1 MFSPSR
7 VTVRVPATS
16 ANLGP
21 GFDCLGLAL
30 KQHNIFEIQLL
41 PENVS
46 GNPIPQIEISSTWGD
61 DRAIAA
67 LPTYQHNL
75 FYRVLCERLTALG
88 MPVPSVHIRAC
99 IDIPPRRGLGSSA
112 TAVVGGILAAEA
124 LAGRVSPPHQ
134 RADLLH
140 VAVKLEQGRHA
151 DNVAA
156 ALLGG
161 LVVVAQS
168 EQKDKWHAIQAS
180 IPAELHAVLFVPDF
194 SMDTI
199 SGRALL

>member
-41 PENVS
+41 P
-46 GNPIPQIEISSTWGD
+46 GNKLDNSVPLVEICSTWGD
-61 DRAIAA
+61 DPAIAT
-67 LPTYQHNL
+67 LPTNQHNL
-75 FYRVLCERLTALG
+75 FYRVFCERLTALG
-88 MPVPSVHIRAC
+88 MPVPSVHIRAN
-99 IDIPPRRGLGSSA
+99 IGIPPRRGLGSSA
-112 TAVVGGILAAEA
+112 TAVVGGILATEA
-124 LAGRVSPPHQ
+124 LAGRIFPPHQ

-140 VAVKLEQGRHA
+140 VAVELEQGRHA

-168 EQKDKWHAIQAS
+168 EQKD
-180 IPAELHAVLFVPDF
+180 
-194 SMDTI
+194 
-199 SGRALL
+199 